1 MKTERE
7 QGRQNTDVQ
16 TRIAE
21 LEAELQALRGE
32 SGSDA
37 RTPKLH
43 RAYSPT
49 DILKMHIPSFAFT
62 GDWEAS
68 LGHPAKCGVWIIW
81 GRPGN
86 GKTSFVMQLSKYL
99 CRFDKVIYDSLEEGT
114 GLSVQKSM
122 LRHGMNEVSRR
133 FILLD
138 REPLDQLGERLAKR
152 KSPGIIIVDSLQ
164 YSGLTY
170 TTYKRLKEDFP
181 NKLFVFVS
189 HAEGARPAGRVGRSV
204 EYDADIK
211 ILVEGFRASCKSR
224 YMDRPSVPYTIW
236 QEGAVKYTL
245 GNEDYGREDEEETT

>member
-1 MKTERE
+1 MRNEKD
-7 QGRQNTDVQ
+7 QGRQITDAA
-16 TRIAE
+16 RIAE
-21 LEAELQALRGE
+21 LEAELKVLRAKQGPE
-32 SGSDA
+32 Q
-37 RTPKLH
+37 RTTHLK

-49 DILKMHIPSFAFT
+49 DILKMNIPSFEFS

-68 LGHPAKCGVWIIW
+68 LGKPAKCGVWIIW

-99 CRFDKVIYDSLEEGT
+99 CRFGKVIYDSLEEGT

-122 LRHGMNEVSRR
+122 RRHGMNEVSQR

-138 REPLDQLGERLAKR
+138 REPLEQLGERLSKR

-189 HAEGARPAGRVGRSV
+189 HAEGARPAGRVGRAV

-224 YMDRPSVPYTIW
+224 YMDKPGVPYTIW

-245 GNEDYGREDEEETT
+245 GNEDYGHEDNEETP